1 MTSIS
6 KRFAGRV
13 TALPRTTVIAQRD
26 AALKLSVGSA
36 MVDLARY
43 PCRPRGRF
51 EPEPEG
57 VRGAGLRDLAV
68 MKLAAI
74 ARRGAQRDCRDPHAI
89 RGHRHLAPRAAGD
102 DYVAK
107 SGVSVADLYHVLRAV
122 GWFEDAES
130 EAPCPKG
137 SRSGDGRRSPSK
149 SPSPEPRGSAPRTRQ
164 LRAPAGAWRTGP
176 PSSSPRSTATGSG
189 APGSRFQLPRTSAR
203 HGPRARAPPLAG
215 RVTAAVAVLATGWGL
230 TLHRSESAPAG
241 RCAEYHDALAE
252 SLPSDPPR
260 PDALNALT
268 PNTASR
274 PVRGRFRPPTRTAK
288 PRSWREKP
296 PLRRSPR
303 KAEWTA
309 TPIHATER
317 RCSSAEFGSSEL
329 ELPKMES
336 DH

>member
-1 MTSIS
+1 
-6 KRFAGRV
+6 
-13 TALPRTTVIAQRD
+13 VIAQRD

-51 EPEPEG
+51 APEPEG

-203 HGPRARAPPLAG
+203 PRSSRSRSPAWPAASPRPSPCSPPDG
-215 RVTAAVAVLATGWGL
+215 GSPFTV
-230 TLHRSESAPAG
+230 RSPHPLVDVRNIMMLSP
-241 RCAEYHDALAE
+241 E

-260 PDALNALT
+260 PDALNALPPQHRQPPGT
-268 PNTASR
+268 RAVPAPAQDRQAQVLARETASAALA
-274 PVRGRFRPPTRTAK
+274 PEGRMDRDPDSRDRTAV
-288 PRSWREKP
+288 
-296 PLRRSPR
+296 
-303 KAEWTA
+303 
-309 TPIHATER
+309 
-317 RCSSAEFGSSEL
+317 
-329 ELPKMES
+329 
-336 DH
+336 